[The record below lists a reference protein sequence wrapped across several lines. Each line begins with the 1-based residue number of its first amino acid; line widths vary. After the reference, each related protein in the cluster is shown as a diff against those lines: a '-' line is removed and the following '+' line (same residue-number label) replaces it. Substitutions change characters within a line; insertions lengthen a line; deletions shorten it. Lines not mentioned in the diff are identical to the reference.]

1 MRNLLSTLSLLLL
14 GLWLGALVF
23 FGFVAKV
30 AFDSLPPLFPNHPA
44 GIHAAGLVVGGSL
57 GWLHTLGLVCGIVFL
72 LFTLVLSRFVHWHSY
87 APQALLVLAMLVLTA
102 YSQFSIIPR
111 MNTARDSVGGE
122 VTAVAENN
130 PGREIFDH
138 LHQQSTHVE
147 GAVLICGL
155 VAFLFAGRPQKIRG
169 AF

>member
-1 MRNLLSTLSLLLL
+1 MRNILSTLSLLLL

-30 AFDSLPPLFPNHPA
+30 SFESLPPLFANHPA
-44 GIHAAGLVVGGSL
+44 GVHAAGLVVGGSL
-57 GWLHTLGLVCGIVFL
+57 GWLHTLGLLCGVFFL
-72 LFTLVLSRFVHWHSY
+72 LITLVLSRFVHWHSY
-87 APQALLVLAMLVLTA
+87 TPQALLVLAMLVMTA

-130 PGREIFDH
+130 PGRAIFDH
-138 LHQQSTHVE
+138 LHQQSTHIE
-147 GAVLICGL
+147 GAILICGL
-155 VAFLFAGRPQKIRG
+155 VAFLLAGRPQRVL
-169 AF
+169 

>member
-14 GLWLGALVF
+14 GLWLGGLVF

-30 AFDSLPPLFPNHPA
+30 AFDALPPLFPNHPA
-44 GIHAAGLVVGGSL
+44 GIHAA
-57 GWLHTLGLVCGIVFL
+57 FL

-87 APQALLVLAMLVLTA
+87 TPQALLVLAMLVLTA

-147 GAVLICGL
+147 AAVLICGL
-155 VAFLFAGRPQKIRG
+155 FAFLFAGRPQKIRT
-169 AF
+169 AL